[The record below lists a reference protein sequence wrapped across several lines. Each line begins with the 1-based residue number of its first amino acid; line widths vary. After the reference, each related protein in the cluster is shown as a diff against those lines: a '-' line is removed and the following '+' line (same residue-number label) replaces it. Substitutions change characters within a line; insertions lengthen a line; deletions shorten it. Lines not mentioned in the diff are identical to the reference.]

1 MQKNN
6 RSRSASAAFLLVA
19 IVAFLNAS
27 CSSKVSSGDTV
38 IPAAVASSNDNMQ
51 PLRNSNI
58 KTLRQLKGKRVN
70 SRIDLKLKSERV
82 Q

>member
-38 IPAAVASSNDNMQ
+38 IPAAVASSNNMQ